1 MLVLSRRVKE
11 QLIIGEDTVITVQ
24 KIAGNRITLSIQ
36 APSEVR
42 IRRGELD
49 QQEATRLR
57 GEKQGNNNKRLAA
70 PAAGSVPADQTH
82 VAIASRPL
90 A

>member
-11 QLIIGEDTVITVQ
+11 QLVIGEDTVITVQ

-57 GEKQGNNNKRLAA
+57 VEKQGNKKRLAA

>member
-11 QLIIGEDTVITVQ
+11 QLVIGEDTVITVQ
-24 KIAGNRITLSIQ
+24 KIAGNRITLTIQ

-42 IRRGELD
+42 VRRGELNHR
-49 QQEATRLR
+49 ECTRQR
-57 GEKQGNNNKRLAA
+57 AEKPNNKKRLAA
-70 PAAGSVPADQTH
+70 PAAGSVPTDQTH
-82 VAIASRPL
+82 VAVASRPL